1 MSARPGRN
9 DPCYCGSG
17 KKYKRC
23 HLPIDEQAH
32 FSSMVSAPVERAA
45 EPLRPGADEKPG
57 PEGTGPMADETPEA
71 LPDWGEAAL
80 DWGEAPGALK
90 QLAQAFK
97 MASRSGLFKRDP
109 ELRRVFK
116 DNETLLTY
124 LAHQE
129 EIEAA
134 SEKLEPYHAEFDRL
148 CHDAAAYERQ
158 SKALFAEAAFAPFR
172 FTAADLRRA
181 FAEVG
186 VPAVPALDSASR
198 KTGKLLRKALLFL
211 ATKERRNELALRL
224 LLLMPGY
231 AQRGRHLDALML
243 ECCARMTA
251 EETDDPNPF
260 LGRMF
265 LYGLE
270 AWGAEQDASR
280 HAVLEEA
287 GLHLGPD
294 ADPEEIE
301 NWLDK
306 EMADPESA
314 VRWQRLLDAH
324 PELQATSGDT
334 FQLMVRK
341 AVDLLNREDSARL
354 LLGAE
359 EIQPWEALL
368 LEKLQAMVGEI
379 GPLEPGIKPSRALS
393 KKAFDQFYL
402 PAMRE
407 IAKGIFT
414 PERIRRLVAELR
426 AYRKEL
432 AAGGDKSAIMCAT
445 AAILY
450 LEREAEPEMNSF
462 LVNLCARSVMKC
474 GAAAEQEAG
483 GAGGDNQATA

>member
-1 MSARPGRN
+1 M
-9 DPCYCGSG
+9 
-17 KKYKRC
+17 
-23 HLPIDEQAH
+23 
-32 FSSMVSAPVERAA
+32 AA
-45 EPLRPGADEKPG
+45 EN
-57 PEGTGPMADETPEA
+57 PEA

-90 QLAQAFK
+90 QLAQTFK

-116 DNETLLTY
+116 DNETLLTC

-148 CHDAAAYERQ
+148 CHDAAAYQRQ

-172 FTAADLRRA
+172 FTAADISRA

-186 VPAVPALDSASR
+186 VPALDVTSK

-211 ATKERRNELALRL
+211 ATKERRHDLALRL

-231 AQRGRHLDALML
+231 VQRGRHLDALMID
-243 ECCARMTA
+243 CCAQMTA

-260 LGRMF
+260 LGSMF

-287 GLHLGPD
+287 GFQFGPD
-294 ADPEEIE
+294 ADPEELAS
-301 NWLDK
+301 WLEK

-324 PELQATSGDT
+324 PELQAASGDT
-334 FQLMVRK
+334 FQLMARK
-341 AVDLLNREDSARL
+341 AVDLLNREDAARL

-359 EIQPWEALL
+359 EIRPWEALL
-368 LEKLQAMVGEI
+368 LEKLQPMMGEI
-379 GPLEPGIKPSRALS
+379 EPLEPGGKVSRARQ

-407 IAKGIFT
+407 ITKGIFT

-432 AAGGDKSAIMCAT
+432 AAAGDKSAIMCAT
-445 AAILY
+445 SAILY
-450 LEREAEPEMNSF
+450 VEREAEPEMNSF
-462 LVNLCARSVMKC
+462 LVNLCSRSVMKC
-474 GAAAEQEAG
+474 GAAAEPQAG
-483 GAGGDNQATA
+483 FDSHPGK

>member
-45 EPLRPGADEKPG
+45 EPPRPGADEKPG
-57 PEGTGPMADETPEA
+57 SEGTGPMADETTEA

-90 QLAQAFK
+90 QLAQACK
-97 MASRSGLFKRDP
+97 LANRAGLFKRDP

-116 DNETLLTY
+116 DNQTLLTY

-186 VPAVPALDSASR
+186 VPALDGASR

-224 LLLMPGY
+224 QLLMPGY
-231 AQRGRHLDALML
+231 VQRGRHLDALIIDA
-243 ECCARMTA
+243 CAQMTS
-251 EETDDPNPF
+251 EETNDPNPF

-280 HAVLEEA
+280 DAVLEEA
-287 GLHLGPD
+287 GFRLGPD
-294 ADPEEIE
+294 ADPEEVE
-301 NWLDK
+301 SWLDK
-306 EMADPESA
+306 QIADPESA

-324 PELQATSGDT
+324 PELQATAGDS
-334 FQLMVRK
+334 FQLMARK

-359 EIQPWEALL
+359 EIQPWEGLL
-368 LEKLQAMVGEI
+368 FEKLQATMGEI
-379 GPLEPGIKPSRALS
+379 GTLEPGVKASRARR

-407 IAKGIFT
+407 ITKGIFT

-432 AAGGDKSAIMCAT
+432 AAAGDKSAIMCAT
-445 AAILY
+445 SAILY
-450 LEREAEPEMNSF
+450 VEREAEPENNSF
-462 LVNLCARSVMKC
+462 LVNLCSRSVMKC

-483 GAGGDNQATA
+483 GVGGDNQETA

>member
-1 MSARPGRN
+1 M
-9 DPCYCGSG
+9 
-17 KKYKRC
+17 
-23 HLPIDEQAH
+23 DEQARLA
-32 FSSMVSAPVERAA
+32 SRVSAPVEREA

-57 PEGTGPMADETPEA
+57 TEGTGPMAEETPEA

-80 DWGEAPGALK
+80 DWGEAPGAVK

-109 ELRRVFK
+109 ELRGVFK

-124 LAHQE
+124 VAHRE

-134 SEKLEPYHAEFDRL
+134 SEKLEPYHTEFERL

-211 ATKERRNELALRL
+211 ATKERRDELGLRL
-224 LLLMPGY
+224 LLLVPGY
-231 AQRGRHLDALML
+231 VQQGRHLDALL
-243 ECCARMTA
+243 IEGCAQMTA
-251 EETDDPNPF
+251 EETDEPNPF

-402 PAMRE
+402 PAIQE

-432 AAGGDKSAIMCAT
+432 AAAGDKSAIMCAT
-445 AAILY
+445 SAIFY
-450 LEREAEPEMNSF
+450 VEHEAEPGMNSF
-462 LVNLCARSVMKC
+462 LLNLCARSVMKC

-483 GAGGDNQATA
+483 GAGGDDQATA